1 MAGPELSVVCRNCG
15 SEVSPY
21 VTECPYCGTRLRKRA
36 PKLEREGGEI
46 HVKEGRREKKLR
58 RDAEKRARSESR
70 RERMSSRSERY
81 EELATRP
88 VATVL
93 LVLVPA
99 IIFIVSQA
107 SNLTIIDLGAIIG
120 EPAGEPWRYL
130 TAPFV
135 VEDAGFLFACGLGI
149 AIFAPPL
156 ERALGTIPVLLLG
169 MACGALG
176 ALAAV
181 GLDSALGDGI
191 PVIAGPNAIALGILA
206 AYVAIR
212 EPERRADPEEGY
224 DPRAVGVAAAVLFLL
239 PLVESLADPWAGLA
253 GGVVGGLCGFIATMG
268 GRGRE

>member
-1 MAGPELSVVCRNCG
+1 MPGPDLSVVCRNCG
-15 SEVSPY
+15 SEASPY

-58 RDAEKRARSESR
+58 RDAVRRERTETR
-70 RERMSSRSERY
+70 RERMGGSSERY
-81 EELATRP
+81 ENLSTKP

-99 IIFIVSQA
+99 VLFLVLRA
-107 SNLTIIDLGAIIG
+107 SNLTILDLGAIIG
-120 EPAGEPWRYL
+120 DPAGEPWRYL

-149 AIFAPPL
+149 AIFAIPL
-156 ERALGTIPVLLLG
+156 ERTLGTVPVLLLG
-169 MACGALG
+169 LACGALG

-181 GLDSALGDGI
+181 GLDSAIGDGV
-191 PVIAGPNAIALGILA
+191 PVVAGPNAIALGMLA
-206 AYVAIR
+206 AFVAIR

-224 DPRAVGVAAAVLFLL
+224 EPVAVGVAAAVLLLL
-239 PLVESLADPWAGLA
+239 PLVESLADPFAGAA
-253 GGVVGGLCGFIATMG
+253 GAVVGGLCGFIAARG